1 MKLDELLNQP
11 ADYTVT
17 EKTAKYF
24 QAEFTSNDRIIRFD
38 ADQQYEYNEED
49 DVLTGV
55 WEIAFIQPDSN
66 GIGRWDVTR
75 GGKEFEVFATLRKII
90 MQFFRECQPKEI
102 RFTAEK
108 GNANRADLY
117 QKLFNK
123 MLPAGYTLQRDDDS
137 SKLNSKFMIVKE

>member
-49 DVLTGV
+49 DVPTGV

>member
-1 MKLDELLNQP
+1 MKLNELLNQ
-11 ADYTVT
+11 ATDYTVT
-17 EKTAKYF
+17 EKTARYF
-24 QAEFTSNDRIIRFD
+24 QAEFTSNGRIIRFD
-38 ADQQYEYNEED
+38 ADQQYEYSEED
-49 DVLTGV
+49 DAPTGV

-90 MQFFRECQPKEI
+90 MEFFHECQPKEI

-108 GNANRADLY
+108 GNANRANLY